1 MSLPASNSNLPSV
14 ASAAEKRRFAL
25 CKFFARC
32 ASLAV
37 VFLGASVL
45 AGWLFDIELL
55 KRIHPAWATMK
66 ANSAFC
72 FICAGLALWLL
83 NLRPATA
90 LKLRFAQACALAVT
104 VVGLLTLGE
113 YLFGRDLGID
123 HLLFREHGAEPGSP
137 TPGRM
142 GVETALCFVFLGIAL
157 VILDVETSRGRWPSQ
172 HLVLASACVTLFGF
186 VGNFYGVAA
195 GYGIVS
201 RGSVAFHTLVALFLL
216 CLGILLARPERGVM
230 VNLASDRIEGVLTR
244 RLLPAALLL
253 PVLLGWLSLMGE
265 QAGLYGPAASSALFA
280 TSLLVVFGGFVSWTA
295 QTLNRVD
302 IARWRAVESNLQL
315 AAVVE
320 SSDDAIVSKN
330 LDGIITS
337 WNQGAERIFGYTA
350 AEIVGQP
357 ISILIPPGN
366 ENEESENLERLWLGE
381 RIEPYETVRRR
392 KDGTLVDVSL
402 TISPVKDSR
411 GQIIGASKFA
421 RDITEQK
428 RSEDR
433 LRQSEEHFRVT
444 LASIGDAVIVT
455 DSRAHV
461 TFMNPVAERL
471 TGYTLQEAR
480 GVPLSKSFKIINE
493 LTRQPVEIPVNK
505 VLQKGLVVGLAN
517 DTVLISKDGAERP
530 ILDSAAPIRNVSGEL
545 IGVVLVCRDVT
556 EHRAA
561 ELTARRL
568 AAIVESSD
576 DAIIGKNLNGIIT
589 SWNQGAEKIF
599 GYTAAEVVGRAISIV
614 IPPDRSSEESEIL
627 ERLRRGE
634 RTEHYETVRRRKDGT
649 LLDVSLT
656 VSPVKDSHG
665 QIIGA
670 SKIARDITERKQA
683 EEALGRSEAH
693 KTAIL
698 QTALDAILTVDQ
710 AATIREWNRGA
721 EKMFGYPKA
730 EALGRKID
738 ELIIPAEK
746 SEYYHGA
753 LVEYLATGVG
763 SLLGRPFELAVMRRD
778 GTKFYSEFAITPNSP
793 AEPTEY
799 TCISRDIT
807 ERKRAEEA
815 VRESEARLAKANEE
829 LEMKVEQ
836 RTARLQETIAELE
849 AFSYSL
855 SHDMRAP
862 LRAMRSFSQIVMAEY
877 GEKLGAGGTDL
888 LKRVTDAAGRL
899 DRLIQ
904 DVLAFSQLSG
914 QEIKLETLEVEN
926 LMRQVIH
933 ERPEFQPPKAD
944 IQIQSPLLPVKG
956 HEALL
961 TQCLTNFLDNAV
973 KFVDRGKQPR
983 LIVKSEALGDE
994 VRLWFEDNGIG
1005 IAKDMQERLFGI
1017 FQQLHRPGT
1026 YPGTGIGLAIVRKA
1040 AERMKGSVGVESE
1053 PGTGSRFWLQLPRG
1067 G

>member
-1 MSLPASNSNLPSV
+1 MQG
-14 ASAAEKRRFAL
+14 AAQQRS
-25 CKFFARC
+25 FFVYGLVVQGT
-32 ASLAV
+32 SLAV
-37 VFLGASVL
+37 VFLGVSVL
-45 AGWLFDIELL
+45 GGWLFDIDWL
-55 KRIHPAWATMK
+55 KRIHPEWATMK

-72 FICAGLALWLL
+72 FICAGFSLWLL
-83 NLRPATA
+83 NLRPPTE
-90 LKLRFAQACALAVT
+90 LKLRLAQACALAVT

-113 YLFGRDLGID
+113 YLSGRDLGID
-123 HLLFREHGAEPGSP
+123 QLFIREHAVKAQALLLV
-137 TPGRM
+137 RM
-142 GVETALCFVFLGIAL
+142 GAETALCFVFLGTAL
-157 VILDVETSRGRWPSQ
+157 VVLDLETSRGRRPSQ
-172 HLVLASACVTLFGF
+172 YLVLGTAIIILLAF

-201 RGSVAFHTLVALFLL
+201 RGSVAFHTLVAFFLL
-216 CLGILLARPERGVM
+216 CLGILLARPDRGIM
-230 VNLASDRIEGVLTR
+230 ANLSSDSIGGVLTR
-244 RLLPAALLL
+244 RLLPATLLL
-253 PVLLGWLSLMGE
+253 PVLVGWLSLSGE
-265 QAGLYGPAASSALFA
+265 QAGLYGRAVSSTLFA
-280 TSLLVVFGGFVSWTA
+280 TSLLVVFGGLVSWTA
-295 QTLNRVD
+295 HTLNRVE
-302 IARWRAVESNLQL
+302 IERLRAVESHQQL
-315 AAVVE
+315 AAIVE
-320 SSDDAIVSKN
+320 SSDDAIISKN
-330 LDGIITS
+330 LDGIITT
-337 WNQGAERIFGYTA
+337 WNRGAERISGYTA
-350 AEIVGQP
+350 AEVVGQP
-357 ISILIPPGN
+357 ISIVIPPDRLS
-366 ENEESENLERLWLGE
+366 EESEILERLKRGE
-381 RIEPYETVRRR
+381 RTEHFETVRRR

-402 TISPVKDSR
+402 TVSPVKDSH
-411 GQIIGASKFA
+411 GQIIGASKIA
-421 RDITEQK
+421 RDITERK

-433 LRQSEEHFRVT
+433 LRQSEERFRVT

-471 TGYTLQEAR
+471 TGYTLREAQ
-480 GVPLSKSFKIINE
+480 GLPLSNSFKIINE
-493 LTRQPVEIPVNK
+493 STRQAVELPVNR
-505 VLQKGLVVGLAN
+505 VLQEGVVVGLAN

-530 ILDSAAPIRNVSGEL
+530 ILDSAAPIRKASGEL

-556 EHRAA
+556 QHRAA

-568 AAIVESSD
+568 AAIVESSA
-576 DAIIGKNLNGIIT
+576 DAIISKNLDGIIT
-589 SWNQGAEKIF
+589 TWNQGAERIF
-599 GYTAAEVVGRAISIV
+599 GYTAAEVVGQPISIV
-614 IPPDRSSEESEIL
+614 IPPDRLSEEPEIL
-627 ERLRRGE
+627 ERLKRGE
-634 RTEHYETVRRRKDGT
+634 RTEHFETVRKRKDGT
-649 LLDVSLT
+649 LVDISLT
-656 VSPVKDSHG
+656 ISPVKDSHG

-670 SKIARDITERKQA
+670 SKIVRDITERKQA
-683 EEALGRSEAH
+683 EEALRRSEAH

-698 QTALDAILTVDQ
+698 QTALDAILAVDQ
-710 AATIREWNRGA
+710 TATVREWNRGA
-721 EKMFGYPKA
+721 EKMFGYPKE

-738 ELIIPAEK
+738 ELIIPAEE
-746 SEYYHGA
+746 SDYYHGA

-763 SLLGRPFELAVMRRD
+763 SLLGRPFELTVLRRD
-778 GTKFYSEFAITPNSP
+778 ETKFHCEFAITRNSWV
-793 AEPTEY
+793 EPTEY

-829 LEMKVEQ
+829 LEMKVEE
-836 RTARLQETIAELE
+836 RTAGLKAAIAELE

-877 GEKLGAGGTDL
+877 AEKLGVGGTDL

-914 QEIKLETLEVEN
+914 QEIKLETVDAEN
-926 LMRQVIH
+926 LMRQVIQ

-956 HEALL
+956 HQALL
-961 TQCLTNFLDNAV
+961 TQCITNFLDNAV
-973 KFVDRGKQPR
+973 KFVVRGKQPR

-1005 IAKDMQERLFGI
+1005 IAQHMEERLFGI

-1040 AERMKGSVGVESE
+1040 AERMKGRVGVESE
-1053 PGTGSRFWLQLPRG
+1053 PGKGSRFWLQLPRG